1 MITKEILFSKQVIH
15 FAVFLLAQ
23 KSCLADVWQIFGKFA
38 KYFIIYYI
46 KNAAILQYFCSLQ
59 GAFYETYRNVLRRR
73 FWVPYFIYGTLLF
86 TIKKIMLMV
95 LANLY
100 NKIYSQQDG
109 NFIPK
114 LAPFIKSVL
123 KYKKT
128 GQVLDIGAG
137 YGQNTLFL
145 LQKWFSV
152 MRLIF
157 PRRE

>member
-1 MITKEILFSKQVIH
+1 
-15 FAVFLLAQ
+15 
-23 KSCLADVWQIFGKFA
+23 
-38 KYFIIYYI
+38 
-46 KNAAILQYFCSLQ
+46 
-59 GAFYETYRNVLRRR
+59 
-73 FWVPYFIYGTLLF
+73 
-86 TIKKIMLMV
+86 MV